1 MASSGSLIN
10 GLITLPSESEHCL
23 VVKDQNFATNS
34 ELTEV
39 LAKVAKILYNNK
51 NLKYISY
58 A

>member
-34 ELTEV
+34 ELTEI
-39 LAKVAKILYNNK
+39 LAKGC
-51 NLKYISY
+51 
-58 A
+58 